1 MRDSNQ
7 VYKRMRKAFTE
18 MAKEVGLETEVEV
31 FAGPLKI
38 QDALGDPEEKDYPLQ
53 KGKEKLMEAT
63 VLNSR
68 GQAYTDMYGNYQ
80 GTLSEVIALELKDNF
95 QRAVFVSTLN
105 ALLRHLKK
113 VEKTSHC
120 KNEGMG
126 QCGKE
131 IVDYVKERYGSPKIW
146 LVGMQPRLLENLSR
160 QFQLRITDLDPDNIG
175 SEKSGAVIESPSA
188 ADEDDIS
195 TWCDLIVAT
204 GTIFVNNT
212 FDAILSCGK
221 PVVLYGVTAAGPA
234 HVLGIQRYC
243 PYGR

>member
-1 MRDSNQ
+1 M
-7 VYKRMRKAFTE
+7 KKAFIG
-18 MAKEVGLETEVEV
+18 MAEEVGLKTEVEV
-31 FAGPLKI
+31 SAGPIKV

-80 GTLSEVIALELKDNF
+80 GTLREVIELELKDNF

-105 ALLRHLKK
+105 ALLRHLNR

-120 KNEGMG
+120 KDEGMG
-126 QCGKE
+126 LCGRE
-131 IVDYVKERYGSPKIW
+131 VGGYIKERYGSPKIW

-160 QFQLRITDLDPDNIG
+160 QFQLRVTDMDPDNMR
-175 SEKSGAVIESPSA
+175 SEKSGAVIETPSA
-188 ADEDDIS
+188 ADDIS
-195 TWCDLIVAT
+195 KWCDLVVAT

-212 FDAILSCGK
+212 FEGILSCGK